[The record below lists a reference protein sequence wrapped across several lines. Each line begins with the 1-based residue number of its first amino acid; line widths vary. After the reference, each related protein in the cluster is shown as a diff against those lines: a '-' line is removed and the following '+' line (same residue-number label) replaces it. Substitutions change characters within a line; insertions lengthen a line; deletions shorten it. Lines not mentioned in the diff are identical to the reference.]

1 MSGLWTPSGEQPVG
15 DQSDQD
21 ELAGAALTDEDDA
34 AGQLE
39 AELAEVQQQLLETPA
54 SVIIAN
60 HCIGLFQ
67 LAALHLNQQPANLI
81 DAQLAIDALGSIVE
95 GLGDRLGKDE
105 EPLRDALAQIRLAFV
120 QIKSAGGQPP
130 GPGGDDG

>member
-1 MSGLWTPSGEQPVG
+1 MAE
-15 DQSDQD
+15 
-21 ELAGAALTDEDDA
+21 
-34 AGQLE
+34 LE
-39 AELAEVQQQLLETPA
+39 AELADVQRQLLETPA

-81 DAQLAIDALGSIVE
+81 DAQLAIDALGAIVE
-95 GLGDRLGKDE
+95 GLADRLGKDE

-120 QIKSAGGQPP
+120 QIKTAGGMPPQPE
-130 GPGGDDG
+130 GGGE